1 MLLKGAL
8 KAIVA
13 FSSTAVGTF
22 SMQESWV
29 WLGAAWES
37 VKTLLRQPVLLT
49 CATADKFCNNIP
61 TSRVD
66 TIVSRVN
73 DVKGED
79 TNIKLS
85 ILSGDKTL
93 HTHVP
98 D

>member
-1 MLLKGAL
+1 MLLKGVF
-8 KAIVA
+8 KVIVA

-22 SMQESWV
+22 SMQENWV
-29 WLGAAWES
+29 GLGAAWES
-37 VKTLLRQPVLLT
+37 EKTLLRQPVFLT

-66 TIVSRVN
+66 TIVSQVEIKA
-73 DVKGED
+73 DD
-79 TNIKLS
+79 TDIKLS
-85 ILSGDKTL
+85 LLSGDTTL